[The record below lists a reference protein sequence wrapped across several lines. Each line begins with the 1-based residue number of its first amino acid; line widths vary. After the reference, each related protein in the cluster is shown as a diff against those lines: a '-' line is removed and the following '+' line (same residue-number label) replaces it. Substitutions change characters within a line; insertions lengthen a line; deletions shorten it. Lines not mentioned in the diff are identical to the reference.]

1 MPRRFRA
8 YALVVALGF
17 AVSAC
22 GPAVTVTHLA
32 PAPYNLGPARRLVL
46 VEVGGSFAAE
56 ARLAKSFLDQVAGGG
71 VLTIEDAT
79 GDHVRLAALGSG
91 SAARD
96 AKDFRRRWP
105 ADVYV
110 GIGSDLQSH
119 AKFERHKKKTDDGEV
134 EVVRH
139 WVVAECEVRVR
150 LLDAADGRELASFS
164 VSQAGESAHAD
175 EVRSDMREEAESRAV
190 DSAVSDAVSQFSPRR
205 VEERIAL
212 DDKAPLAAE
221 GVKLFE
227 GGDLAATRRL
237 WEGALEANPQSA
249 PLRYNLGALCEAL
262 RDRRAARRYYEDAVR
277 LDPAEP
283 KYRDALDALDARRR
297 DTKALKKAG

>member
-1 MPRRFRA
+1 MRRCVRTFA
-8 YALVVALGF
+8 PALAL
-17 AVSAC
+17 AASAC

-46 VEVGGSFAAE
+46 VEVGGSFLAE
-56 ARLAKSFLDQVAGGG
+56 DRLAKSFLEQVAGGG
-71 VLTIEDAT
+71 VLSIQDAT
-79 GDHVRLAALGSG
+79 GDHLRLAALGSG
-91 SAARD
+91 TAARD
-96 AKDFRRRWP
+96 AKEFRRRWP

-110 GIGSDLQSH
+110 GIASDLQSH
-119 AKFERHKKKTDDGEV
+119 ARFERHKKKTDDGEV

-139 WVVAECEVRVR
+139 WVEAACEVRVR
-150 LLDAADGRELASFS
+150 LLDAADGHELASFS
-164 VSQAGESAHAD
+164 VSQGGESTHAD
-175 EVRSDMREEAESRAV
+175 EARSDMREEAEGRAI
-190 DSAVSDAVSQFSPRR
+190 DSAVADAVSQFAPRR

-221 GVKLFE
+221 GVKLLE
-227 GGDLAATRRL
+227 AGDLAAARKL

-262 RDRRAARRYYEDAVR
+262 RDRRAARQYYEDAVR
-277 LDPAEP
+277 LNPAEP
-283 KYRDALDALDARRR
+283 KYRDALDALDSRRR